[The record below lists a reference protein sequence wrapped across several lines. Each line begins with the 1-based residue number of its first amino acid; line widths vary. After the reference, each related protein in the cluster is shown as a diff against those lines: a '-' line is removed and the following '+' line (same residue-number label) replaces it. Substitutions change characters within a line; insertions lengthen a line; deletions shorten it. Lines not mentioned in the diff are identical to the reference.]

1 MAEINTCI
9 LSGVVDSIKHVEKDD
24 FAFAVVT
31 LKIVSEWQGKRKEQ
45 LVPLT
50 AYRDQFADVDALVEG
65 GRAVAQFKVGAREN
79 KGFTE
84 PHRNHRFD
92 RPGEQREGV
101 EEAVSAARSRS
112 RTFGRRGRNG
122 RAVLKQANP
131 DWWIQRTFFRSN
143 EPCCVCDE
151 SKGDVRIVMDRP
163 HRVECFQKMI
173 DQSIPKGID
182 E

>member
-79 KGFTE
+79 KGFTNLTATIVSIVQVISAKDARRQS
-84 PHRNHRFD
+84 P
-92 RPGEQREGV
+92 PPPSPAPSAGV
-101 EEAVSAARSRS
+101 
-112 RTFGRRGRNG
+112 
-122 RAVLKQANP
+122 
-131 DWWIQRTFFRSN
+131 
-143 EPCCVCDE
+143 DE
-151 SKGDVRIVMDRP
+151 TDVP
-163 HRVECFQKMI
+163 F
-173 DQSIPKGID
+173 
-182 E
+182 